1 MRVGNVS
8 VHLLQNES
16 PYMIARVITYV
27 ALRNGYKKAN
37 VIQLIANTTFPTA
50 NVTIC
55 HIHNCSVIL
64 IVVTST
70 KLTLKLL

>member
-1 MRVGNVS
+1 MRVDKVS
-8 VHLLQNES
+8 VQLLQNKS
-16 PYMIARVITYV
+16 PYMIAMVITYV
-27 ALRNGYKKAN
+27 DLSNDYKTAN
-37 VIQLIANTTFPTA
+37 VIQLIANTTFPSG

-64 IVVTST
+64 IVISST